1 MWASSCV
8 GFFGG
13 GEGEGGGGLGSG
25 QDSVFAVIGIFVI
38 L

>member
-1 MWASSCV
+1 M
-8 GFFGG
+8 GFFLCGFFFWG

-25 QDSVFAVIGIFVI
+25 QDSVFAVMGIFVI